1 MEMASRIPEL
11 FGCMVFGDRE
21 MKARL
26 PEEIYTALRRTIR
39 RGAPLNLDI
48 ANPVAEAMKNWALEL
63 GATHFTHWFQPLTG
77 ITAEKH
83 DSFIEPAEDGQVM
96 MKFSG
101 KSLVRGEP
109 DASSFP
115 NGGLRATFEARG
127 YTAWDPTSPAF
138 VRDSTLYIPTAF
150 CSFSGEAL
158 DAKTPL
164 LRSMECLR
172 NSARRLMSLFGKT
185 SIGTINPT
193 VGAEQ
198 EYFLIPQELYDERL
212 DLRMCDRTLF
222 GAPPPRSQEISD
234 HYFGAIKPRVKAFMD
249 ELDLELW
256 KLGVTAKTEHN
267 EAAPCQHELA
277 PIFCTTN
284 IACDHNQLTMEMM
297 KRVAKKHGMV
307 CILHEKP
314 FCCVTG
320 SGKHNN
326 WSISTSHGI
335 NLLEPG
341 DSPADNA
348 QFLLFL
354 TAVIAAVDEYADLL
368 RISVANAANDYRL
381 GANEAPPAILSMFLG
396 DELTE
401 ILECLSE
408 GKAYDRHENGRLDIG
423 VEVLPKFPKDNTD
436 RNRTSPFAFTGNK
449 FEFRMQGSS
458 CSIADANVVLNTIV
472 AEILD
477 RFSDRLEAAD
487 DFNGEVKAIAQETY
501 RAHKRIVFNG
511 NGYSEEWR
519 EEAARRGLHNYATA
533 AEAIP
538 HLRDAANV
546 ALFEK
551 HGIYTA
557 AELQSRCDIMLD
569 AVSNSVGVEAN
580 TMLEMTHKDILP
592 AVIAYTSHIADGLLK
607 KQSLGLA
614 SAAENELVKSLSG
627 LTDRI
632 ASAAETLKRTV
643 KKAAAN
649 ENHADRAQAY
659 SRDVRAAMA
668 KLRAAVDEA
677 EMKVGREWWP
687 YPSYTDI
694 LFYK

>member
-1 MEMASRIPEL
+1 
-11 FGCMVFGDRE
+11 
-21 MKARL
+21 
-26 PEEIYTALRRTIR
+26 
-39 RGAPLNLDI
+39 
-48 ANPVAEAMKNWALEL
+48 
-63 GATHFTHWFQPLTG
+63 
-77 ITAEKH
+77 
-83 DSFIEPAEDGQVM
+83 
-96 MKFSG
+96 
-101 KSLVRGEP
+101 
-109 DASSFP
+109 
-115 NGGLRATFEARG
+115 
-127 YTAWDPTSPAF
+127 
-138 VRDSTLYIPTAF
+138 
-150 CSFSGEAL
+150 
-158 DAKTPL
+158 
-164 LRSMECLR
+164 MECLR

-185 SIGTINPT
+185 GSGTINPT

-277 PIFCTTN
+277 PIFCITN
-284 IACDHNQLTMEMM
+284 VACDHNQLTMEMM

-314 FCCVTG
+314 FHCVTG

-341 DSPADNA
+341 ESPADNA

-401 ILECLSE
+401 ILECLAE
-408 GKAYDRHENGRLDIG
+408 GKPYDKHENGRLDIG

-472 AEILD
+472 SEILD

-487 DFNGEVKAIAQETY
+487 DFNGEVTAIARETY
-501 RAHKRIVFNG
+501 SAHKRIVFNG
-511 NGYSEEWR
+511 NGYAEEWR

-538 HLRDAANV
+538 HLLDDANV
-546 ALFEK
+546 AVFEK

-569 AVSNSVGVEAN
+569 AVSNSIGVEAN
-580 TMLEMTHKDILP
+580 TMLEMTAKDILP
-592 AVIAYTSHIADGLLK
+592 AVIAYTSHLTDGLLK
-607 KQSLGLA
+607 KQSIGLA
-614 SAAENELVKSLSG
+614 CVAETELVKSLAD

-632 ASAAETLKRTV
+632 AAGAEALKRV
-643 KKAAAN
+643 AKKAGATGDHAA
-649 ENHADRAQAY
+649 RAQAY

-677 EMKVGREWWP
+677 EVKVGREWWP

-694 LFYK
+694 LFYR

>member
-11 FGCMVFGDRE
+11 FGCMVFGDKE

-26 PEEIYTALRRTIR
+26 PEEIYTTLRHTIR
-39 RGAPLNLDI
+39 RGTPLNIDI
-48 ANPVAEAMKNWALEL
+48 ANPVAEAMKTWAMEL
-63 GATHFTHWFQPLTG
+63 GATHFTHWFQPLNG

-83 DSFIEPAEDGQVM
+83 DSFIEPGEDGQVI

-138 VRDSTLYIPTAF
+138 VRDNTLYIPTAF

-172 NSARRLMSLFGKT
+172 RSARRLMSLFGKT
-185 SIGTINPT
+185 GIGTINPT

-198 EYFLIPQELYDERL
+198 EYFLIPQELYDERP
-212 DLRMCDRTLF
+212 DLRLCDRTLF
-222 GAPPPRSQEISD
+222 GAPPPKSQALSE

-256 KLGVTAKTEHN
+256 KLGVMAKTEHN

-284 IACDHNQLTMEMM
+284 MACDHNQLTMEMM
-297 KRVAKKHGMV
+297 KRVARKHGLV

-314 FCCVTG
+314 FFCVNG

-326 WSISTSHGI
+326 WSIATSHGI

-368 RISVANAANDYRL
+368 RISVANASNDHRL

-401 ILECLSE
+401 ILDCLAE
-408 GKAYDRHENGRLDIG
+408 GRPYDKHENSRLDIG
-423 VEVLPKFPKDNTD
+423 VGVLPKFPKDNTD

-449 FEFRMQGSS
+449 FEFRMLGSS

-472 AEILD
+472 SEILD
-477 RFSDRLEAAD
+477 RFSDRLETAD
-487 DFNGEVKAIAQETY
+487 DFNGEVTAIAQETY

-519 EEAARRGLHNYATA
+519 KEAARRGLHNYATA

-538 HLRDAANV
+538 HLEDPENV
-546 ALFEK
+546 AVFEK

-557 AELQSRCDIMLD
+557 AELHSRCEIMLD
-569 AVSNSVGVEAN
+569 AVAKGIEVEAK
-580 TMLEMTHKDILP
+580 TMLEMTERDILP
-592 AVIAYTSHIADGLLK
+592 AVLAYTDHLAA
-607 KQSLGLA
+607 GLA
-614 SAAENELVKSLSG
+614 NKKSLRLPCRAETALADTLCTLS
-627 LTDRI
+627 DEI
-632 ASAAETLKRTV
+632 YAAAETLKAEM
-643 KKAAAN
+643 KKAAAL
-649 ENHADRAQAY
+649 EDMAARARAY
-659 SRDVRAAMA
+659 SDNVRGAMA
-668 KLRAAVDEA
+668 VLRAAADQA
-677 EMKVGREWWP
+677 ETKTASDYWP

-694 LFYK
+694 LFYR

>member
-1 MEMASRIPEL
+1 MEKASRIPEL

-26 PEEIYTALRRTIR
+26 PEEIYTTLRRTIR

-48 ANPVAEAMKNWALEL
+48 ANPVAEAMKDWALEL
-63 GATHFTHWFQPLTG
+63 GATHYTHWFQPLTG

-83 DSFIEPAEDGQVM
+83 DSFIEPAGDGQIM

-101 KSLVRGEP
+101 KSLVRGES

-115 NGGLRATFEARG
+115 NGGLRATFEALG

-138 VRDSTLYIPTAF
+138 VRDRTLYIPTAF

-185 SIGTINPT
+185 GIGTINPT

-256 KLGVTAKTEHN
+256 KLGVTAKTELN

-277 PIFCTTN
+277 PIFCITN
-284 IACDHNQLTMEMM
+284 VACDHNQLTMEMM

-314 FCCVTG
+314 FHCVTG

-341 DSPADNA
+341 ESPADNA

-401 ILECLSE
+401 ILECLAD
-408 GKAYDRHENGRLDIG
+408 GRPYDQHENGRLDIG

-472 AEILD
+472 SEILD

-538 HLRDAANV
+538 HLLDAENV
-546 ALFEK
+546 AVFEK

-569 AVSNSVGVEAN
+569 AVSNSIGVEAN
-580 TMLEMTHKDILP
+580 TMLEMTGKDILP
-592 AVIAYTSHIADGLLK
+592 AVIAYTSHLADGLLK

-614 SAAENELVKSLSG
+614 CTAEATLVKSLSD
-627 LTDRI
+627 LADRI
-632 ASAAETLKRTV
+632 AAAADALKRAV
-643 KKAAAN
+643 KKARAN
-649 ENHADRAQAY
+649 EGHAARAQAY

-668 KLRAAVDEA
+668 KLRSLVDEA
-677 EMKVGREWWP
+677 EVKVGREWWP

-694 LFYK
+694 LFYR

>member
-1 MEMASRIPEL
+1 MEKASRIPEL

-26 PEEIYTALRRTIR
+26 PEEIYTPLRRTIR

-48 ANPVAEAMKNWALEL
+48 ANPVAEAMKDWALEL
-63 GATHFTHWFQPLTG
+63 GATHYTHWFQPLTG

-83 DSFIEPAEDGQVM
+83 DSFIEPAGDGQIM

-101 KSLVRGEP
+101 KSLVRGES

-138 VRDSTLYIPTAF
+138 VRDHTLYIPTAF

-185 SIGTINPT
+185 GIGTINPT

-277 PIFCTTN
+277 PIFCITN
-284 IACDHNQLTMEMM
+284 VACDHNQLTMEMM

-314 FCCVTG
+314 FNCVTG

-341 DSPADNA
+341 ESPADNA

-401 ILECLSE
+401 ILECLAD
-408 GKAYDRHENGRLDIG
+408 GRPYDQHENGRLDIG

-472 AEILD
+472 SEILD

-538 HLRDAANV
+538 HLLDAENV
-546 ALFEK
+546 AVFEK

-569 AVSNSVGVEAN
+569 AVSNSIGVEAN
-580 TMLEMTHKDILP
+580 TMLEMTGKDILP
-592 AVIAYTSHIADGLLK
+592 AVIAYTSHLADGLLK

-614 SAAENELVKSLSG
+614 CTAEATLVKSLSD

-632 ASAAETLKRTV
+632 AAAAEALKRAV
-643 KKAAAN
+643 KKARAN
-649 ENHADRAQAY
+649 EGHAARAQAY

-668 KLRAAVDEA
+668 KLRSLVDEA
-677 EMKVGREWWP
+677 EVKVGREWWP

-694 LFYK
+694 LFYR

>member
-1 MEMASRIPEL
+1 MEKASRIPEL

-26 PEEIYTALRRTIR
+26 PEEIYTTLRRTIR

-48 ANPVAEAMKNWALEL
+48 ANPVAEAMKDWALEL
-63 GATHFTHWFQPLTG
+63 GATHYTHWFQPLTG

-83 DSFIEPAEDGQVM
+83 DSFIEPAGDGQIM

-101 KSLVRGEP
+101 KSLVRGES

-138 VRDSTLYIPTAF
+138 VRDRTLYIPTAF

-185 SIGTINPT
+185 GIGTINPT

-277 PIFCTTN
+277 PIFCITN
-284 IACDHNQLTMEMM
+284 VACDHNQLTMEMM

-314 FCCVTG
+314 FHCVTG

-341 DSPADNA
+341 ESPADNA

-401 ILECLSE
+401 ILECLAD
-408 GKAYDRHENGRLDIG
+408 GRPYDQHENGRLDIG

-472 AEILD
+472 SEILD

-538 HLRDAANV
+538 HLLDAENV
-546 ALFEK
+546 AVFEK

-569 AVSNSVGVEAN
+569 AVSNSIGVEAN
-580 TMLEMTHKDILP
+580 TMLEMTGKDILP
-592 AVIAYTSHIADGLLK
+592 AVIAYTSHLADGLLK

-614 SAAENELVKSLSG
+614 CTAEGGLVKSLSD
-627 LTDRI
+627 LADRI
-632 ASAAETLKRTV
+632 AAAADALKRAV
-643 KKAAAN
+643 KKARAN
-649 ENHADRAQAY
+649 EGHAARAQAY

-668 KLRAAVDEA
+668 KLRSLVDEA
-677 EMKVGREWWP
+677 EVKVGREWWP

-694 LFYK
+694 LFYR